1 MQASKKYAGRF
12 GNSVGDDRTLLQLE
26 VERSPD
32 QLLRDLE

>member
-1 MQASKKYAGRF
+1 MQTSKKYAGRF
-12 GNSVGDDRTLLQLE
+12 ANPVGDDRALLQLE